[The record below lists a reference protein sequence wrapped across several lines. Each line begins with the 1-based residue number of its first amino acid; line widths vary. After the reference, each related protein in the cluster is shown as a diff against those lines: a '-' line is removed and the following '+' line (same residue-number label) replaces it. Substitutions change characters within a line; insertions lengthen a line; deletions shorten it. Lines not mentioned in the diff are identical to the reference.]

1 MNFSNDTARLMK
13 LSLYTNKLLAAP
25 VDLLAVGVFSDEPDR
40 GIAFSQLN
48 RALSGSLEKA
58 CRDENFEG
66 KLGQTVV
73 YNVQEEL
80 SAKRVLIFGYG
91 ARAKY
96 GLQRARR
103 FAATVARV
111 ARKTGADSCALT
123 LTITEVPA
131 DPEKVYAAVQGLAEG
146 VIHGNYQ
153 FTKYKSNAES
163 SPRLKEARIAFSAD
177 DVRGMNGA
185 MLRDALAKGRTVA
198 ESANLTRDLV
208 NEPANHLYPA
218 KLGEVAKSLA
228 KKFDLDLKQL
238 SGRDLEKQ
246 GMNLLLG
253 VGAGSSREPKLI
265 HLIYKPEKKLSKNA
279 PVIALV
285 GKGLTYDS
293 GGLSLKPTDSMVNM
307 KNDMGG
313 AAVVLGTMQAI
324 AGLQPDCIV
333 HGIVPAAENM
343 PDGNA
348 IRPGD
353 VIRGKSGLTVEV
365 MNTDAEGRLVL
376 ADALA
381 YALEQKPSDI
391 IDFATLTGAC
401 LVALGPATAGAYASS
416 EMMAADIKR
425 AWLKTGEKFWP
436 MPLDS
441 DLREQLKSDIAD
453 IKNLGEKWG
462 GSITAALFLQAFV
475 GENFPRWAHFD
486 IAGPVMQGSE
496 QVSQAKGATGFG
508 VATCVEYILQ
518 RVQAESK

>member
-1 MNFSNDTARLMK
+1 MK

-48 RALSGSLEKA
+48 RALSGSLDKA
-58 CRDENFEG
+58 CRDEKFEG
-66 KLGQTVV
+66 KLGQTII
-73 YNVQEEL
+73 YNVQEDL
-80 SAKRVLIFGYG
+80 SAKRILIFGYG
-91 ARAKY
+91 ARSEY
-96 GLQRARR
+96 GLRRARR
-103 FAATVARV
+103 FAATVAGV

-131 DPEKVYAAVQGLAEG
+131 DPQKVYSAMQGLAEG
-146 VIHGNYQ
+146 VIHGSYQ
-153 FTKYKSNAES
+153 FTKYKSKSDS
-163 SPRLKEARIAFSAD
+163 SHKLKEAKIAFSAD

-185 MLRDALAKGRTVA
+185 MLRDALAKGRIIA
-198 ESANLTRDLV
+198 ESANTTRDLV

-218 KLGEVAKSLA
+218 KLGDFAKSLA
-228 KKFDLDLKQL
+228 KKFELDFKQL
-238 SGRDLEKQ
+238 NPRDLEKQ

-253 VGAGSSREPKLI
+253 VGGGSSREPKLI
-265 HLIYKPEKKLSKNA
+265 HLLYKPEKKLSKGA

-313 AAVVLGTMQAI
+313 AAVVLGAMQAI
-324 AGLQPDCIV
+324 AGLQPDCVV
-333 HGIVPAAENM
+333 HGIIPAAENM
-343 PDGNA
+343 PDGNS

-353 VIRGKSGLTVEV
+353 VIRSKSGLTVEV

-376 ADALA
+376 ADAIA
-381 YALEQKPSDI
+381 YALEQKPTDI
-391 IDFATLTGAC
+391 MDFATLTGAC
-401 LVALGPATAGAYASS
+401 LVALGPSTAGAYASS
-416 EMMAADIKR
+416 ETMAQDIKD
-425 AWLKTGEKFWP
+425 AWIKTGEKFWP

-475 GENFPRWAHFD
+475 GNGFPRWAHFD
-486 IAGPVMQGSE
+486 IAGPVMHGNE
-496 QVSQAKGATGFG
+496 QIFQAKGATGFG
-508 VATCVEYILQ
+508 VATCVEYILK
-518 RVQAESK
+518 RVAEKAD